1 MKANPSRGVVLW
13 AFLLYFLMSMVL
25 IGWLFWPFLSTIV
38 MAAVVTGLFNPVYR
52 WLCRK
57 VPAPAASLATC
68 AIVFIV
74 VFVPIAFVVGIL
86 AGEALELYEM
96 GRNTAINAQVQQ
108 LFSDNLLLDRLNR
121 VLDGFGLNLTGA
133 DINRALSELVKTVGF
148 YLYRQ
153 ANTVATNIL
162 RFLGHFFFMLV
173 IAFYLLMD
181 GRRLLDFLTDL
192 SPLPDDQ
199 DDQLIRKFKDM
210 AGAILIGNGLGGIVQ
225 GVLGGGLFAVF
236 GLKSPILWGVIMGL
250 LAFLP
255 IVGIGFVI
263 LPAAVFLML
272 KGSWAAGF
280 FFIAFWAVLSFSV
293 EYVLK
298 PKLVGSQV
306 QMHTLLVF
314 LSIIG
319 GLRLFGILGIIYG
332 PLVVTAFLTLTDM
345 YHSSYQQMS
354 EPSPP

>member
-263 LPAAVFLML
+263 
-272 KGSWAAGF
+272 
-280 FFIAFWAVLSFSV
+280 
-293 EYVLK
+293 
-298 PKLVGSQV
+298 
-306 QMHTLLVF
+306 
-314 LSIIG
+314 
-319 GLRLFGILGIIYG
+319 
-332 PLVVTAFLTLTDM
+332 
-345 YHSSYQQMS
+345 
-354 EPSPP
+354 